1 MRPARMRTCRPPFL
15 ILTALALA
23 VIGVVIAKD
32 RERADAI
39 EVGAVE
45 WGRDLDAALAAS
57 KASGKPVFVLF
68 QEVPG

>member
-1 MRPARMRTCRPPFL
+1 MRASRPPFL
-15 ILTALALA
+15 ILTAIAMA
-23 VIGVVIAKD
+23 VIGFAIAKD
-32 RERADAI
+32 KERTAAI
-39 EVGAVE
+39 EVGTVK

>member
-1 MRPARMRTCRPPFL
+1 MRSCRPPFL
-15 ILTALALA
+15 ILTAVALA

-32 RERADAI
+32 KERAA
-39 EVGAVE
+39 EVEIGTVE
-45 WGRDLDAALAAS
+45 WGRDLDSALAAS